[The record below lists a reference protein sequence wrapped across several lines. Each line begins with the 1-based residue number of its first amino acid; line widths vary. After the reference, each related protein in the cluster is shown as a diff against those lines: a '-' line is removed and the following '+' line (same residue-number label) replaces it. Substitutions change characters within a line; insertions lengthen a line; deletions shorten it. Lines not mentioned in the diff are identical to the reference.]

1 MHGKV
6 GRETWA
12 AIRDVQHLLEEIL
25 DSERSPEE
33 VCRDCAELLA
43 AGPRT
48 AEAVCGWS
56 RLRWRSC
63 FLRPESSP
71 HPTRPWPVQPPA
83 ELPQIPGYD
92 VQALLGYGGMGVV
105 YKAWDLRLNRPVAIK
120 MLLAGAYASPEE
132 RERFLREAEAA
143 AGLRHPNIVQVYDLG
158 NHDGRPYFT
167 LEFVEGGT
175 LAEQLGGTPSR
186 SAKPPCCWS
195 RWLKPWRWRTRAGS
209 FTAI

>member
-1 MHGKV
+1 MG
-6 GRETWA
+6 GDPRL
-12 AIRDVQHLLEEIL
+12 QQLLEEIL

-33 VCRDCAELLA
+33 VCRDCAELL
-43 AGPRT
+43 PLVHERLK
-48 AEAVCGWS
+48 
-56 RLRWRSC
+56 RLRLVEAQVGEL
-63 FLRPESSP
+63 FPETVSPSSGGAKQ
-71 HPTRPWPVQPPA
+71 PVEPPA
-83 ELPQIPGYD
+83 ELPRIPGYD

-105 YKAWDLRLNRPVAIK
+105 YKACDLRLNRPVAIK

-175 LAEQLGGTPSR
+175 LGSNSGAPPSR

-195 RWLKPWRWRTRAGS
+195 GWLKPWRWRTREGS